1 MLVIKIIIY
10 MFIFLTTAWIGIL
23 KAKKYVY
30 RVDELREI
38 KTALNIFKTKLKY
51 TYSPIP
57 EIFSEI
63 GENIKSNI
71 GTVFKIAVSYMQEE
85 TASASWEKA
94 VDTVIFNMNEEDKSI
109 LKSLGNL
116 LGKTDLEGQ
125 ISQIELTEH
134 FLEEQIIKAEKER
147 QKNEK
152 LFRTLGMTAGLAI
165 VIILM

>member
-10 MFIFLTTAWIGIL
+10 MFIFLTTSSIGIL
-23 KAKKYVY
+23 KAKKFVY

-51 TYSPIP
+51 TYQPIP
-57 EIFSEI
+57 EIFNEI
-63 GENIKSNI
+63 SANIHSNI
-71 GTVFKIAVSYMQEE
+71 GNIFKIAVSFMERE
-85 TASASWEKA
+85 TAGASWEKA
-94 VDTVIFNMNEEDKSI
+94 IDLGVFNINEEDKCI

-116 LGKTDLEGQ
+116 LGETDLSGQ
-125 ISQIELTEH
+125 ISQIELTEK
-134 FLEEQIIKAEKER
+134 FIEEQILKAEKER

-165 VIILM
+165 VIILL